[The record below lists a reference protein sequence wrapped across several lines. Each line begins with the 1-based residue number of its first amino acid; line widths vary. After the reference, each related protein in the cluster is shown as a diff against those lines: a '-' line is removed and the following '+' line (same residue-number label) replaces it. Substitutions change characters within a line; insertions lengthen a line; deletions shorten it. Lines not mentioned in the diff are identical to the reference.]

1 MKADSLAVV
10 QGWPHTVLTLRR
22 WRSSPWRVLAGWTL
36 GSLLVT
42 FALLGATWLVAAN
55 AVPDTTHHSYPGI
68 TGPPTFAD
76 FRYVLGRNFTV
87 LALHALACVAGFMAG
102 WVRPGEERS
111 RTQRH
116 AGPVAILFVTA
127 ATLFS
132 LLTQA
137 NALGHVGADL
147 AHQLAISPHNL
158 MTALILTHAVP
169 ELFAVFLPLAAW
181 SIASRRGDWHELL
194 AATLATTAI
203 AIPLIVAAAWIETYF
218 TPTILLDLHNA
229 VAR

>member
-10 QGWPHTVLTLRR
+10 QGWPHTVVTLRR
-22 WRSSPWRVLAGWTL
+22 WRGTPWTVLCEWGL

-42 FALLGATWLVAAN
+42 YALLGATLLVATS
-55 AVPDTTHHSYPGI
+55 AVPDETSYLYPGVNAPA
-68 TGPPTFAD
+68 TGAD
-76 FRYVLGRNFTV
+76 FRHILGRNFTV

-102 WVRPGEERS
+102 WVRPGEQRS

-116 AGPVAILFVTA
+116 AGPLAIIFVTA

-137 NALGHVGADL
+137 NALGHIAANL
-147 AHQLAISPHNL
+147 AFQLNL
-158 MTALILTHAVP
+158 KPQGLIILILPHALP

-181 SIASRRGDWHELL
+181 SIASRRGAWHELL
-194 AATLATTAI
+194 AATLVTTAI
-203 AIPLIVAAAWIETYF
+203 AIPLIVLAASIETYV
-218 TPTILLDLHNA
+218 TPHILTGLSG
-229 VAR
+229 